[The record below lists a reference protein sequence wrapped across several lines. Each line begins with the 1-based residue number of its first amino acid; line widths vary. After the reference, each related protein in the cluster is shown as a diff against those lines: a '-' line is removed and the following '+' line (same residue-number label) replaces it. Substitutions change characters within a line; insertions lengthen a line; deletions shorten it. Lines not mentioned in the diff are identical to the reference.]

1 MICEGGE
8 KFQFWGHGLSADPS
22 FEFLDRSSSPSVIP
36 SLAFPPPLSIS
47 DMDKSLTADIA
58 ANAMDELIRLLQG
71 NEVLWIKTDR
81 RETLNLESYKRLFQS
96 PYNHMKIPSIQN
108 EASRDFGVVIMNTLT
123 LFNMFMDLVC

>member
-8 KFQFWGHGLSADPS
+8 KFQFWRHGLPADPS
-22 FEFLDRSSSPSVIP
+22 FELLDRSSSPSVIL

-58 ANAMDELIRLLQG
+58 ANGMDESIRLLQS
-71 NEVLWIKTDR
+71 NEVLWIKADR
-81 RETLNLESYKRLFQS
+81 RETLNLESYERLFQS
-96 PYNHMKIPSIQN
+96 PYNHMKIPSIQI

-123 LFNMFMDLVC
+123 LVNMFMDLVC